1 MAFTIRSLKIRDQIL
16 LVTLPPLF
24 VLLCA
29 VALFFY
35 AYWSTIST
43 ERSAVRSEQSVV
55 RSESFLRHA
64 TEASVAVRGY
74 VYTYQK
80 DELAPYD
87 KAVNDAL
94 ADLIALNDL
103 EAGNPGRAQEV
114 SRMRT
119 EFDQLQRQWA
129 LPTIE
134 KVRTGENFNA
144 AAALVDDERRMDTIR
159 SQVLKLRKEDEGET
173 VSGMV
178 GAEMIMRRMLV
189 VGVGLAVLLAGVL
202 VFLTGVVTRLIVVPV
217 LQLIRASEQVGHGDF
232 CARSASR
239 G

>member
-1 MAFTIRSLKIRDQIL
+1 M
-16 LVTLPPLF
+16 
-24 VLLCA
+24 
-29 VALFFY
+29 
-35 AYWSTIST
+35 
-43 ERSAVRSEQSVV
+43 
-55 RSESFLRHA
+55 
-64 TEASVAVRGY
+64 
-74 VYTYQK
+74 
-80 DELAPYD
+80 
-87 KAVNDAL
+87 

-119 EFDQLQRQWA
+119 EFDNCKGKWA

-178 GAEMIMRRMLV
+178 DAEMIMRRMLV

-202 VFLTGVVTRLIVVPV
+202 VF
-217 LQLIRASEQVGHGDF
+217 
-232 CARSASR
+232 RS
-239 G
+239 GW